1 MITVKNIDFSYPGP
15 TFRLEI
21 GGLAVESGSSLALI
35 GPSGCGK
42 TTLLK
47 LMAGILIPG
56 QGDIS
61 CCEQKIPKLS
71 DSARRAFRIQ
81 NIGLVFQDSALLD
94 YLTVEQNVLH
104 PYRLNPTLQL
114 TGEVRDRAAK
124 LLKHMGLAA
133 HSKKYPGKLSSGE
146 KQRVGIARALI
157 TQPKIILA
165 DEPTG
170 SLDPD
175 NKTAAL
181 KQLVDYAKTARAS
194 LVVATH
200 DYALLP
206 NFDQVYD
213 FTTGELK

>member
-1 MITVKNIDFSYPGP
+1 MIKLENIKFSYPG
-15 TFRLEI
+15 TSFVLQKDN
-21 GGLAVESGSSLALI
+21 LVVEKGSSLALI

-47 LMAGILIPG
+47 LLCGILIPHNG
-56 QGDIS
+56 HIS
-61 CCEQKIPKLS
+61 CGQESINQLS
-71 DSARRAFRIQ
+71 DRACRAFRIQ

-94 YLTVEQNVLH
+94 YLTVEQNILH
-104 PYRLNPTLQL
+104 PYRLNPALKL
-114 TGEVRDRAAK
+114 TKDVRNRAAE
-124 LLKHMGLAA
+124 LLEQMGLSS
-133 HSKKYPGKLSSGE
+133 HSKKYPKQLSGGE
-146 KQRVGIARALI
+146 KQRVAIARALI

-181 KQLVDYAKTARAS
+181 EYLIRHTKSSDAA

-206 NFDQVYD
+206 NFDKVYD
-213 FTTGELK
+213 FNKGAMI